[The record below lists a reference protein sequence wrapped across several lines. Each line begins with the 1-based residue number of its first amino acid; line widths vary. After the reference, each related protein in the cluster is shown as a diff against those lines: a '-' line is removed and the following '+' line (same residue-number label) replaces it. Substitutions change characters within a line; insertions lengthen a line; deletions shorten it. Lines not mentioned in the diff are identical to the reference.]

1 MGVATTP
8 GATAFTPMPCF
19 AYSIARLRVT
29 ASWRSS
35 GTTQFIP
42 AIGWPAMVVV
52 ILMSGVCLRIE
63 LVRADSAL
71 IPTLGLFRLI
81 LRRASSWRSVP
92 RAIARP
98 VRKGRRRGHF
108 TV

>member
-1 MGVATTP
+1 MDPYPRGSDWMPITPKMGSLFHAD
-8 GATAFTPMPCF
+8 
-19 AYSIARLRVT
+19 LH
-29 ASWRSS
+29 RSS

-71 IPTLGLFRLI
+71 IPTLGLVRLI

-98 VRKGRRRGHF
+98 ARKGRRRGHF

>member
-1 MGVATTP
+1 
-8 GATAFTPMPCF
+8 
-19 AYSIARLRVT
+19 
-29 ASWRSS
+29 
-35 GTTQFIP
+35 
-42 AIGWPAMVVV
+42 
-52 ILMSGVCLRIE
+52 LRIE

-71 IPTLGLFRLI
+71 IPTLGLVRLI